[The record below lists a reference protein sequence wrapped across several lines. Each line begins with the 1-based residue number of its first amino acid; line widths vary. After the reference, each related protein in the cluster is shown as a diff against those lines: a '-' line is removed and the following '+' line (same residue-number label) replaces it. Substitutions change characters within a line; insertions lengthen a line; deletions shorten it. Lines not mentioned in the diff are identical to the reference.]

1 MKSFLSI
8 LFTVFLSFQW
18 ACAQKLVVPA
28 GHSNLKAKGKNLY
41 LEVDGNKIP
50 EVITESYF
58 SLAQAQG
65 DPKGTKDGLYFDFG
79 ASTLNGTLYYGLI
92 PYGDSKHPQPV
103 FFKSTSKILGGR
115 ATILIGKYLR
125 GRYDMVGW
133 EKSGVGVIGYRLVD
147 ATGSMLY
154 EGRVRFRGTG
164 PFEVAPSLTE
174 GPFVNLL
181 SPYGATISFETNRS
195 LQATVEINGKRFT
208 QGGESEHHEI
218 TLSGLDP
225 DTKYEYTVLYDDFQ
239 ETYAVTTAPV
249 PGTREA
255 FTFAYAS
262 DSRGGQGGGERDIY
276 GANAYIM
283 KKIMALATYKDIS
296 FMQFSGDLINGYSL
310 HPEEIDLQYR
320 NWKRAIEP
328 FAHYYPVYISMGNH
342 EALNRRFDDKKNK
355 KVYLIDRFPY
365 DTESGEALFADNFV
379 NPTNGPESE
388 DGAAYDPDPK
398 TQDFPSYSENVFFY
412 TYDNTAV
419 VVMNSDYWY
428 APSSGNIPYIGGGL
442 HGYIMDQQL
451 AWLEKTIADLEANTS
466 IDHVFITQHTPF
478 FPNGGHVGDDMWY
491 RGNNDYRP
499 WVNGK
504 ALPKGIIERRDQ
516 LLDII
521 VNQSSKVIAILT
533 GDEHNYCRTEI
544 GPTTNIYPEA
554 YSMPKTK
561 LSRTIYQINNG
572 AAGAPYYAQ
581 EETPWTP
588 MVEGFT
594 TQNALV
600 LFHVEGDKIKMEVRN
615 PDTLEEIDELQLR

>member
-1 MKSFLSI
+1 MKSFSSFLLVLS
-8 LFTVFLSFQW
+8 LSFHW
-18 ACAQKLVVPA
+18 ACAQKIVVPA
-28 GHSNLKAKGKNLY
+28 GHANLKAKGKNVF
-41 LEVDGNKIP
+41 LEVDGNRIP
-50 EVITESYF
+50 EVKTDPYF
-58 SLAQAQG
+58 TTKQAQG
-65 DPKGTKDGLYFDFG
+65 DPKGTKDGLYFDFD
-79 ASTLNGTLYYGLI
+79 APSLNGTLYYGLI

-103 FFKSTSKILGGR
+103 FFKSTSQILGGR
-115 ATILIGKYLR
+115 TTILIGQYLR

-133 EKSGVGVIGYRLVD
+133 EESGVGVIGYRVVD
-147 ATGSMLY
+147 EKGMPLY

-181 SPYGATISFETNRS
+181 TPYGATISFETNRA

-208 QGGESEHHEI
+208 QNGESEHHEI
-218 TLSGLDP
+218 TLTGLDP
-225 DTKYEYTVLYDDFQ
+225 NTTYDYTVIYDDFQ
-239 ETYAVTTAPV
+239 ETYALTTAPV
-249 PGTREA
+249 PGTREP

-283 KKIMALATYKDIS
+283 KKIMALATFKDIS
-296 FMQFSGDLINGYSL
+296 FMQFSGDLINGYCL

-342 EALNRRFDDKKNK
+342 EALNRRFDDTKNK

-365 DTESGEALFADNFV
+365 DTESGEKLFADNFV

-388 DGAAYDPDPK
+388 DGASYDPDPESM
-398 TQDFPSYSENVFFY
+398 DFPSYEENVFYY

-428 APSSGNIPYIGGGL
+428 APTTGNIPYVGGGL

-451 AWLEKTIADLEANTS
+451 AWLEKTITDLEADAN

-504 ALPKGIIERRDQ
+504 PLPKGIIERRDQ

-521 VNQSSKVIAILT
+521 VNQSTKVIAILT

-544 GPTTNIYPEA
+544 GPNTNIYPDG
-554 YSMPKTK
+554 YSTPKTE
-561 LSRTIYQINNG
+561 LSRTIWQINNG

-581 EETPWTP
+581 EQTPWTP
-588 MVEGFT
+588 MVKGFT

-600 LFHVEGDKIKMEVRN
+600 FFHVEGDKIRMEVRN